1 MQEPPDAVDLP
12 ALQMA
17 IDEGRAKLE
26 AVAGKDSIEARR
38 KFQRYV
44 AKLKIALAF
53 YQIVCEY
60 ANVFEIR

>member
-1 MQEPPDAVDLP
+1 MK
-12 ALQMA
+12 
-17 IDEGRAKLE
+17 R
-26 AVAGKDSIEARR
+26 RR
-38 KFQRYV
+38 KFQQRE